1 MAAMG
6 KIKIDDLRQFVKTEI
21 YPYMNKDWEYFQS
34 DVGFVRFCGFSL
46 QRIAFSE
53 FRHGLRFRVYYAL
66 QSLAH
71 PTPFLHV
78 VIGDTLK
85 DRSVKKLFGLFPQPS
100 REAWFDWDTR
110 MEKIDYLMS
119 LLSEQ
124 VGPNIAQPLTLEN
137 LLESIRKY
145 LPNAT
150 HPSIPWTAGIILGEL
165 GRFAEARQSLLDT
178 IEIYN
183 KGIEEIRESIKTNE
197 QLKEK
202 CVRWMA
208 ELKQAEEM
216 LNSLHDSETFNTYC
230 NEIVTANI
238 RTMNMPTR

>member
-1 MAAMG
+1 MGSAG
-6 KIKIDDLRQFVKTEI
+6 KIKIDELRQFVKTEI
-21 YPYMNKDWEYFQS
+21 YPCMNKDWAYFQS
-34 DVGFVRFCGFSL
+34 DAGFARFCGFSL

-53 FRHGLRFRVYYAL
+53 FRYGLRFRVYYAL

-85 DRSVKKLFGLFPQPS
+85 DSSDKKLFGLFPQRS
-100 REAWFDWDTR
+100 REAWFDWDAR

-119 LLSEQ
+119 LLAEQ
-124 VGPNIAQPLTLEN
+124 VSPNIAQPLTLEN
-137 LLESIRKY
+137 MLESISKY

-150 HPSIPWTAGIILGEL
+150 HPNIPWTAGIILGEL

-178 IEIYN
+178 IEIYS
-183 KGIEEIRESIKTNE
+183 KGIEELKELVKTNE

-202 CVRWMA
+202 CLRWTV
-208 ELKQAEEM
+208 ELKQAQEM
-216 LNSLHDSETFNTYC
+216 LNSLHNSEAFNKHC
-230 NEIVTANI
+230 NKIVTANI
-238 RTMNMPTR
+238 RTMNIPTR